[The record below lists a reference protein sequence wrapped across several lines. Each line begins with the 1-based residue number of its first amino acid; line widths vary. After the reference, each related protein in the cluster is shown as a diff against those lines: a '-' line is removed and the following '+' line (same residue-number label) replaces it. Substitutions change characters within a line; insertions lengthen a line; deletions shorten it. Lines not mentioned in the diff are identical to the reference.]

1 MATATATAAKRQPT
15 RTKVHQGQDA
25 RPPSLIQKFS
35 TFTRTAAGLEKTLR
49 LINATCQIA
58 GGLSGDVVT
67 ASRWGVAR
75 GQLALTRRYFRFFN
89 VIDCFARVAD
99 LLPGG
104 NGRASEAGSVMALL
118 ELARWTCLGMYLLL
132 EDATIL
138 HATNIYPVSWNARV
152 TTEAY
157 RFWFCGLALSVLG
170 CVWGVLLGIITS
182 PSSSTSPSSNK
193 ASSNG
198 SSSEKKAGKE
208 RGPVAQVPRSVLVKR
223 IVVDGCDLL
232 IPGAFLGW
240 IRVGELGVGVAM
252 LVSTLVAGRD
262 LWMSITST

>member
-1 MATATATAAKRQPT
+1 MKTATATATKPT
-15 RTKVHQGQDA
+15 GPKVQQGQGQGRGA

-58 GGLSGDVVT
+58 GALSGDVVT
-67 ASRWGVAR
+67 ASRWGAAR

-89 VIDCFARVAD
+89 VIDCFARVAG
-99 LLPGG
+99 LLSGDG
-104 NGRASEAGSVMALL
+104 EAGSVMALL
-118 ELARWTCLGMYLLL
+118 EMARWTCLGMYLLL

-170 CVWGVLLGIITS
+170 CTTYFGNYLPTLLRYYLT
-182 PSSSTSPSSNK
+182 T
-193 ASSNG
+193 
-198 SSSEKKAGKE
+198 
-208 RGPVAQVPRSVLVKR
+208 
-223 IVVDGCDLL
+223 
-232 IPGAFLGW
+232 
-240 IRVGELGVGVAM
+240 
-252 LVSTLVAGRD
+252 
-262 LWMSITST
+262 